1 MLDIKSKKSKPVRI
15 WMCFFI
21 GINVII
27 LFIIFGIFIANDS
40 GISVNELRNIFIEDI
55 KNTGEFK
62 HEISLNFDRLAQ
74 CVGSDLD
81 EDHKRTYIKRLDDE
95 GENLIFYAYNP
106 KTEEVLSNYSPKN
119 KEELSN
125 TDTDLGISVNGSVS
139 LPEGYDYYLYY
150 DGEKLIGENDGQT
163 FDVVDAYKYIRNL
176 IMYSD
181 NTSYNSPVVEG
192 LHIFLVVKEDIVKN
206 PNGDSS
212 FYRIERNILIARWII
227 YGAALGFLLGIAL
240 LVLAIVKRK
249 TKSIIDQKL
258 AKFFRRFWIE
268 LKLTMTFI
276 LFVLS
281 IMLMDSWYYRS
292 VFSGFFIAALLMVWF
307 WWFYFLI
314 IDLRYNRSGFFSK
327 NAICFLIRKLRSFE
341 KKMPF
346 QKAIILRSYL
356 FIALESVIIISVVVV
371 LYIALSS
378 NVYYRRGEVILILL
392 LFIIAFGIYIA
403 YWYLKR
409 HGCMVSDIGKVM
421 DHMEVIKNGDMAAKL
436 TLDPDSDVYLLAEYL
451 NGIQMGMN
459 KAVNEMIKS
468 ERMKVELITNVSHDL
483 KTPLTSIISYV
494 DLLMNEKGL
503 PEHVDEYI
511 KILEQKSDRLKR
523 LIQDL
528 FDLSKA
534 TTGEMVFEK
543 ENLDLSKLIQ
553 QTLGDMDGEI
563 SQSGLVFRV
572 NVPDEPVNI
581 LGDGKKLYRVF
592 MNLFQNVLHYS
603 LLGTRVYVDLAVV
616 DNKAIATIKNT
627 SNYEMNFGEVEILE
641 RFIRGDKARS
651 TEGTGLGLSIA
662 KSFTQACGGSL
673 NIKVDGDLF
682 KVIMA
687 FNTTID

>member
-106 KTEEVLSNYSPKN
+106 KTKEVLSNYSPKN

-163 FDVVDAYKYIRNL
+163 FDVVDAYKNTRNL

-181 NTSYNSPVVEG
+181 NTSYNNPVVEG

-281 IMLMDSWYYRS
+281 IMLTDSWYYRS

-356 FIALESVIIISVVVV
+356 FIALESVIIISVVV

-409 HGCMVSDIGKVM
+409 HGCMLSDIGKVM

>member
-62 HEISLNFDRLAQ
+62 HEIFLNFDRLAQ

-281 IMLMDSWYYRS
+281 IMLTDSWYYRS